1 MNNLDSLTKLSIAGF
16 KLRSL
21 QLTDLE
27 SLISIWRNPNVIR
40 FLPSQGK
47 PISKINTQKTLDSFM
62 DHWRQKG
69 YGVWAIIENG
79 TSQMVGYC
87 GLRYLAE
94 LDETEI
100 LYGLQPEYWG
110 RGIATQVA
118 KTVISYGFTVA
129 NLNRIIAMTL
139 PQNIASIRVIEKAGL
154 QYEKS
159 IHIFNLNVL
168 SYSIES
174 TATVE

>member
-1 MNNLDSLTKLSIAGF
+1 MVNSDNLTNLFIDGF

-27 SLISIWRNPNVIR
+27 SLISIWLNPDVTR

-47 PISKINTQKTLDSFM
+47 PVSKINTQKTLHSFI
-62 DHWRQKG
+62 DHWKQKG

-94 LDETEI
+94 LKETEI
-100 LYGLQPEYWG
+100 LYGLQPAYWG
-110 RGIATQVA
+110 RGITPQAA
-118 KTVISYGFTVA
+118 KAVISYGFTVA
-129 NLNRIIAMTL
+129 NLNRIIAIAL

-159 IHIFNLNVL
+159 IHIFNLDVL
-168 SYSIES
+168 YYSIES
-174 TATVE
+174 TVTI